1 MAKRKTEGEPEIEV
15 RAIAGFKHR
24 GIFIRTGEVVTM
36 SKADAADMRALNMAR
51 PVERE
56 PADG

>member
-1 MAKRKTEGEPEIEV
+1 MAKRKTDDEIEV
-15 RAIAGFKHR
+15 RAVAGFKHR

-36 SKADAADMRALNMAR
+36 TKAEAADLRALNMAR

-56 PADG
+56 QPNGR

>member
-1 MAKRKTEGEPEIEV
+1 MAKRIKPAAHEIEV
-15 RAIAGFKHR
+15 QAIAGFKHR

-36 SKADAADMRALNMAR
+36 TKAEAADMRALNMAR

-56 PADG
+56 RTDG

>member
-1 MAKRKTEGEPEIEV
+1 MAKRKTEGEPEIAV

-24 GIFIRTGEVVTM
+24 GIFVRTGEVVTM
-36 SKADAADMRALNMAR
+36 TKAEAADMSALHMAR

-56 PADG
+56 QADG